1 MRARL
6 DEACR
11 RLLDIGLAGSLLL
24 IAAPVLLIIALL
36 VKADSRGAV
45 LFTQQRVGRGSTLF
59 GLLKFRTMVADVA
72 GRGRAITVG
81 VDPRITKVGAV
92 LRRYKLDELPQLW
105 NVLRGDM
112 GLVGPRPEVPTYVAR
127 YTTEQREVLAVR
139 PGITDPASLAYS
151 DESTLLAT
159 FADPERAYVE
169 EILPRKLALSRA
181 YLRRRTFFTDLA
193 ILARTA
199 LRLLGP
205 PPQGVVGS
213 RE

>member
-24 IAAPVLLIIALL
+24 IAAPVLLVIALL
-36 VKADSRGAV
+36 VKADSRGSV
-45 LFTQQRVGRGSTLF
+45 LFTQQRVGRGGTPF
-59 GLLKFRTMVADVA
+59 GLLKFRTMVADVS

-81 VDPRITKVGAV
+81 VDPRITKVGTV

-112 GLVGPRPEVPTYVAR
+112 GLVGPRPEVPTYVAG
-127 YTTEQREVLAVR
+127 YTAEQREVLAVR
-139 PGITDPASLAYS
+139 PGITDPASLIYS

-181 YLRRRTFFTDLA
+181 YLQRRTFFSDLA
-193 ILARTA
+193 ILVRTA

-205 PPQGVVGS
+205 PPEGEVGS
-213 RE
+213 RG